1 MTARLARLV
10 LLVALTVTAA
20 GCASQRPSGAP
31 GAAPSATAG
40 ASATGVSATGRLI
53 CSDEAQEDIATAV
66 GLPTSRP
73 VAGTLK
79 GDEYSCE
86 YAYPAGTMRLSVT
99 ELADDASTD
108 AFFGSLRQASA
119 ASEHLAGIGEDAY
132 QSQDGSMVVRKDR
145 KVLRVDVGG
154 LPAQYGQPP
163 TTRRQLAAAV
173 AVVIMACWTGN

>member
-1 MTARLARLV
+1 MTARRVCLA
-10 LLVALTVTAA
+10 LLVALTLTAA
-20 GCASQRPSGAP
+20 GCAPHRPGTAAGAP
-31 GAAPSATAG
+31 ASATA
-40 ASATGVSATGRLI
+40 SAAGVSATGRLI

-108 AFFGSLRQASA
+108 AFFGSLRQTSA

-145 KVLRVDVGG
+145 KVLRVDVAG
-154 LPAQYGQPP
+154 LPAQFGQPR
-163 TTRRQLAAAV
+163 TGRRQLAAAV
-173 AVVIMACWTGN
+173 AVVIMECWTGN